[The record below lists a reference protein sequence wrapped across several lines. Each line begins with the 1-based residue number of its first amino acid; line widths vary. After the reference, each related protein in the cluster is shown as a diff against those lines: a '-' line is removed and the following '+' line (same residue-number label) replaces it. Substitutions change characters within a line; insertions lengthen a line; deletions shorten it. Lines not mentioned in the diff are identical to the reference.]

1 MPRIRLTLAKAGD
14 ASPIA
19 EMSRRYVES
28 GLPWS
33 WTETRVARCIRHA
46 DCAVLVARD
55 QRRLAG
61 FAIMEF
67 LDEHAHLSLLA
78 VQAGYRQRGIGA
90 GLVRWLE
97 ASARTAGIFTI
108 RLELRADNDIARAF
122 YERLGYREVG
132 RRKAYYSG
140 IEDALCMARDL
151 AVEPE
156 SRA

>member
-1 MPRIRLTLAKAGD
+1 MTRIRLSLAKNVD
-14 ASPIA
+14 ASSIA
-19 EMSRRYVES
+19 DMSRRYVET

-33 WTETRVARCIRHA
+33 WTEARVARCIRHA

-55 QRRLAG
+55 HRRLAG

-78 VQAGYRQRGIGA
+78 VQAGYRQRGIGK

-97 ASARTAGIFTI
+97 SSARTAGSFMI
-108 RLELRADNDIARAF
+108 RLELRADNEVARAF

-132 RRKAYYSG
+132 RRKAYYCG
-140 IEDALCMARDL
+140 IEDARCMARDL

>member
-1 MPRIRLTLAKAGD
+1 MTGVRLSLAKITD
-14 ASPIA
+14 ASSIA
-19 EMSRRYVES
+19 DMSRRYIET
-28 GLPWS
+28 GLPRS
-33 WTETRVARCIRHA
+33 WTEDRVARCIRHA
-46 DCAVLVARD
+46 DCAALVARD
-55 QRRLAG
+55 HRRLAG

-90 GLVRWLE
+90 ALVRWLE
-97 ASARTAGIFTI
+97 GSARTAGIFVI
-108 RLELRADNDIARAF
+108 RLELRADNDVARAF
-122 YERLGYREVG
+122 YEHLGYREVG

-140 IEDALCMARDL
+140 VEDALCMARDL